1 MLDMHTLEFLEEEI
15 SERLSTDLPG
25 ILIKL
30 NIADKLKAWLE
41 LMGME
46 ELLPEQETFF
56 YKPYPTGKIVIVGE
70 TKVKRNEIEAI
81 VRSLGINKDRLE
93 LCLDYAD
100 TKKYNFKKL
109 QYSSNHSLIL
119 VGPMPHSAT
128 GKDEFSSI
136 IVAMEE
142 ADGYP
147 PVKRMGSNGLKIS
160 KSGLRVALIEA
171 LESGQIEA

>member
-1 MLDMHTLEFLEEEI
+1 MLDMDMLDFLEEEL
-15 SERLSTDLPG
+15 SSRLMTDLPE

-30 NIADKLKAWLE
+30 NRCNKLSLWLE
-41 LMGME
+41 LMDME
-46 ELLPEQETFF
+46 DLLPSQEFS

-81 VRSLGINKDRLE
+81 AKSLGIDKNRME

-100 TKKYNFKKL
+100 TKRYNFKKL
-109 QYSSNHSLIL
+109 QYSSNHSLVL

-128 GKDEFSSI
+128 GKDEFSSV

-142 ADGYP
+142 TDGYP
-147 PVKRMGSNGLKIS
+147 PVKRMGTNGLRIS
-160 KSGLRVALIEA
+160 KSGIRDALSEA
-171 LESGQIEA
+171 LKEGVIAA